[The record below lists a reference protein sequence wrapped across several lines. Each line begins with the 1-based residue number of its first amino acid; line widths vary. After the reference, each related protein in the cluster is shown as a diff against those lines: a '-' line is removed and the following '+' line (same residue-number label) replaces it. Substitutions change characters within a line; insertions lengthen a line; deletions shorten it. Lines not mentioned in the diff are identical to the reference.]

1 MTVLAITASA
11 RQHLIDDHSFF
22 GHPRGLAYLAFTLR
36 QPSLHLRYL
45 GFLRFNHIFG

>member
-22 GHPRGLAYLAFTLR
+22 LYFYKSKPQKLGY
-36 QPSLHLRYL
+36 SLNAVSLNL
-45 GFLRFNHIFG
+45 EIGVSK